1 MHIYHISQCSIIQ
14 ILYIHSN
21 FDGLD
26 NTLTASYGY
35 TFDVSLAVL
44 LLEITLWQLH
54 PRDNESP
61 CHQKEAINP
70 APLLKGGNWSLLLPS
85 DFMSIISL
93 CLSFHLIILSCSG
106 IFLLSTKAFV
116 CFCHDSR
123 LTKVFKQKLVI
134 MPHSSLQS
142 INVPISSS
150 GSR

>member
-26 NTLTASYGY
+26 NTLTAIHL
-35 TFDVSLAVL
+35 TWASLCCCWKSLSDSCILVTTNHHA
-44 LLEITLWQLH
+44 IK
-54 PRDNESP
+54 
-61 CHQKEAINP
+61 KEAINP

-85 DFMSIISL
+85 DFMWIISL
-93 CLSFHLIILSCSG
+93 CLSFHPIILSFSG

-123 LTKVFKQKLVI
+123 LTNVFKQKLVI